1 MIERT
6 PVLALDSGLMYY
18 PLDRYWRETLDDL
31 IIHFRFAHS
40 LNATE
45 RCIPETYLLRVLRM
59 LPEKSYRIDMRHD
72 KVRSTVGEV
81 QTAARWLGKDVS
93 TYQGET
99 RCDGL

>member
-59 LPEKSYRIDMRHD
+59 LPEESYRIDGLERTSHHTKERRD
-72 KVRSTVGEV
+72 ATGLNELRYW
-81 QTAARWLGKDVS
+81 RYLG
-93 TYQGET
+93 
-99 RCDGL
+99 